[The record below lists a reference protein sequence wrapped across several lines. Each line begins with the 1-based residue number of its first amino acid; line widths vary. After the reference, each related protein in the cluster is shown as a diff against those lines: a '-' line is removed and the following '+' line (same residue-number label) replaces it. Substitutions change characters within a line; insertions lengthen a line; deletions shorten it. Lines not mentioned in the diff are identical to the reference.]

1 MQLKSFIE
9 KPVLSS
15 TISILIV
22 IAGLISLVSLPIE
35 QYPDIAPPTVN
46 VSTNYYGA
54 SAKTIQESVLA
65 SLEDAIN
72 GVDNMTYM
80 VSTSDN
86 TGNAEINIYFT
97 QGTNPDMNAVNVQNR
112 VSKATSLM
120 PAEVKSYGI
129 TTEKQMNSILQIFAI
144 YSPDDKFDSKFLCNY
159 LNINIQPK
167 LLRIHG
173 VGKFMMFGA
182 NYSMRIWLKPEV
194 LLGYNLN
201 PQDVIAALQ
210 EQNIESATGSFGE
223 NSTEQY
229 QYTMVYKGRL
239 KTAEEFKNIIIRTQ
253 DNGETLYL
261 KDVAEIEL
269 GNEYYRFDSSINGHP
284 GAIGVVYQLSGS
296 NATEVNNNIS
306 ALLEEIQPDLPEGC
320 KIAVLQ
326 CSNKFLFAS
335 MHEVVK
341 TLIEAILLVI
351 LIVFLF
357 LHDLRST
364 LIPFIGI
371 LVSLIGTFAFMLV
384 AGFSIN
390 LITLFALVLVIGT
403 VVDDAIVV
411 VEAVHEKLDAGYT
424 SSLKASIDAMSEI
437 TMAVITSSLVFM
449 AVFIPVSFM
458 GGTSGTFFRQF
469 GLTMAVAVGISAL
482 NALTLSPALCA
493 ILIKPKV
500 NQKEPKGLAALNA
513 KFSKKFDDGFVK
525 MSEKYQNGIRP
536 LIKHP
541 WISFIFFA
549 GMIALMVWVMATTK
563 TGFVPQE
570 DTCQLMVDVILPPGT
585 TREAGRITMDKIQ
598 KDILAIGD
606 VEFSGEVVGYGFTTG
621 NLSNSG
627 CFVLALKDWEE
638 REFMSV
644 MNVSK
649 QIQMLNAKYQDAT
662 IIPFMMPMIPGYG
675 MSSDAEIYVQDKLG
689 GPTTEHF
696 AMTQQFL
703 EELSKRPEV
712 NNAYTSFS
720 VSDPQWLV
728 DINVSKCHMAGLT
741 ANDVLGAL
749 ATYFGSSYVNDINV
763 YGKVYKVMV
772 QAKPDARRTE
782 LSLNS
787 TYVRSSSGRMAPLG
801 AFVTLTRMYG
811 ASSLKR
817 FNMLNAI
824 NVMASA
830 APGYS
835 SGDVIKATN
844 QVAKEVFPRDFTF
857 EYGGMSREESGG
869 SGMIMIFGISTLLI
883 FLILAALY
891 ESYVLPLSIILTVP
905 TGLAFAFLFTKI
917 FGLDNNVYLQVGVV
931 MLIGLLSKT
940 GILITEFAVQLREK
954 GESIV
959 DAALGSAK
967 LRLRPIMMT
976 AGTMAVGLLPLVTST
991 GAGAIGYR
999 SLGVGTVFGLVFG
1012 CIGLLFMVPAL
1023 FVVFQTIQEKI
1034 KPMDFEKI
1042 KAEKAAK
1049 EKEEA

>member
-15 TISILIV
+15 VISILIV
-22 IAGLISLVSLPIE
+22 IAGLIALVSLPIE
-35 QYPDIAPPTVN
+35 QYPDIAPPTVS

-80 VSTSDN
+80 VSSADN
-86 TGNAEINIYFT
+86 TGEATVTIYFE

-112 VSKATSLM
+112 VSKAMSLM

-129 TTEKQMNSILQIFAI
+129 TTEKRMNSILQIFAI
-144 YSPDDKFDSKFLCNY
+144 SSPDDKFDSKFLSNY
-159 LNINIQPK
+159 LNINVKPK
-167 LLRIHG
+167 LMRIHG

-182 NYSMRIWLKPEV
+182 NYSMRVWLKPDV

-223 NSTEQY
+223 NSSEQY

-239 KTAEEFKNIIIRTQ
+239 KTVEEFKNIIVRTQ
-253 DNGETLYL
+253 ENGETLYL
-261 KDVAEIEL
+261 RDVADVEL
-269 GNEYYRFDSSINGHP
+269 GNEFYNFESSVNGHP
-284 GAIGVVYQLSGS
+284 GAIGLCYQLSGS
-296 NATEVNNNIS
+296 NATEVNNNIA
-306 ALLEEIQPDLPEGC
+306 ALLEEIKPDLPEGC
-320 KIAVLQ
+320 RIDVIQ
-326 CSNKFLFAS
+326 SSNKFLFAS

-341 TLIEAILLVI
+341 TLIEAIILVI

-364 LIPFIGI
+364 IIPFVGI
-371 LVSLIGTFAFMLV
+371 MVSLIGTFAFMLV

-403 VVDDAIVV
+403 VVDDSIVV

-424 SSLKASIDAMSEI
+424 SSLKAAIDAMGEI
-437 TMAVITSSLVFM
+437 TTAVITSSLVFM

-469 GLTMAVAVGISAL
+469 GLTMAVAVGISAI

-500 NQKEPKGLAALNA
+500 NRGEPTGLAALNA
-513 KFSKKFDDGFVK
+513 KFSKKFDDTFEK
-525 MSEKYQNGIRP
+525 MSEKYRNGIRP
-536 LIKHP
+536 LIKRP
-541 WISFIFFA
+541 WISFIIFA
-549 GMIALMVWVMATTK
+549 GMCVLMVWVISSTP

-570 DTCQLMVDVILPPGT
+570 DTCQLMVDVLLPPGT
-585 TREAGRITMDKIQ
+585 GKDAAKLTMNKIGE
-598 KDILAIGD
+598 DIMTID
-606 VEFSGEVVGYGFTTG
+606 DIEVTSQVVGFGFTSG
-621 NLSNSG
+621 NLSNAG
-627 CFVLALKDWEE
+627 CFIIALKDWEE

-644 MNVSK
+644 YKVAQ
-649 QIQMLNAKYQDAT
+649 QIQELNAKYQDAT
-662 IIPFMMPMIPGYG
+662 IIPFLMPMIPGYG
-675 MSSDAEIYVQDKLG
+675 TSSDAEIYLQDKMG
-689 GPTTEHF
+689 GSTADHF
-696 AMTQQFL
+696 AMTHRFIDAL
-703 EELSKRPEV
+703 NKRPEV
-712 NNAYTSFS
+712 GNAYTSFS
-720 VSDPQWLV
+720 MSDPQWLV
-728 DINVSKCHMAGLT
+728 DIDVTKCHNAGLRV
-741 ANDVLGAL
+741 NDVMNVLS
-749 ATYFGSSYVNDINV
+749 TYYGSAYVNDINI

-772 QAKPDARRTE
+772 QANPEARRTE
-782 LSLNS
+782 KSLNS
-787 TYVRSSSGRMAPLG
+787 TYVRTESGRMAPLSS
-801 AFVTLTRMYG
+801 FVRLTRMYG

-824 NVMASA
+824 NIMAPA
-830 APGYS
+830 AEGAS
-835 SGDVIKATN
+835 SGDVIKA
-844 QVAKEVFPRDFTF
+844 AKEVAAEVLPRDYTF
-857 EYGGMSREESGG
+857 EFGGMSREQSAG
-869 SGMIMIFGISTLLI
+869 SSMALIFGISTLLI

-905 TGLAFAFLFTKI
+905 AGLAFAFFFTKI
-917 FGLDNNVYLQVGVV
+917 FGMDNNIYLQVGVV

-940 GILITEFAVQLREK
+940 GILITEFAVQLREQ
-954 GESIV
+954 GQSIV
-959 DAALGSAK
+959 DAALNAAK

-976 AGTMAVGLLPLVTST
+976 AGTMVVGLLPLLTSD
-991 GAGAIGYR
+991 GAGAVGNI
-999 SLGVGTVFGLVFG
+999 SLGVGAVFGMLFG

-1023 FVVFQTIQEKI
+1023 FVVFQTLQEKI
-1034 KPMDFEKI
+1034 KPLEKGEMRN
-1042 KAEKAAK
+1042 EK
-1049 EKEEA
+1049 

>member
-15 TISILIV
+15 VISIIIV
-22 IAGLISLVSLPIE
+22 IAGLISMVSLPIE

-86 TGNAEINIYFT
+86 TGNAEITIYFE

-129 TTEKQMNSILQIFAI
+129 TTEKQMNSILQIFTI
-144 YSPDDKFDSKFLCNY
+144 SSPDDKFDSKFLCNY
-159 LNINIQPK
+159 LNINVQPK

-182 NYSMRIWLKPEV
+182 NYSMRVWLKPDV

-201 PQDVIAALQ
+201 PSDVINALK

-223 NSTEQY
+223 NSSEQY
-229 QYTMVYKGRL
+229 QYTMVYSGRL
-239 KTAEEFKNIIIRTQ
+239 KTVEEFSNIIVRTQ
-253 DNGETLYL
+253 ENGETLYL
-261 KDVAEIEL
+261 KDVADIEL
-269 GNEYYRFDSSINGHP
+269 GNEYYRFESYVNGHP
-284 GAIGVVYQLSGS
+284 GAVGVCYQLSGS
-296 NATEVNNNIS
+296 NATEVNNNIT
-306 ALLEEIQPDLPEGC
+306 ALLEEIKPNLPEGC
-320 KIAVLQ
+320 RIDVLQ

-341 TLIEAILLVI
+341 TLIEAIILVI

-364 LIPFIGI
+364 LIPFVGI
-371 LVSLIGTFAFMLV
+371 MVSLIGTFAFMLV

-403 VVDDAIVV
+403 VVDDSIVV

-437 TMAVITSSLVFM
+437 TTAVITSSLVFM

-493 ILIKPKV
+493 ILIKPKKGA
-500 NQKEPKGLAALNA
+500 KEPKGLAALNA
-513 KFSKKFDDGFVK
+513 KFANKFDTGFEK
-525 MSEKYQNGIRP
+525 MSVKYQNGIKP

-541 WISFIFFA
+541 WISFIMFA
-549 GMIALMVWVMATTK
+549 AMCVLMIWVMATTR

-585 TREAGRITMDKIQ
+585 SREAGKITMDKIA
-598 KDILAIGD
+598 KDIMAIED
-606 VEFSGEVVGYGFTTG
+606 VDVTGEVVGYGFTSG
-621 NLSNSG
+621 NLSNAG
-627 CFVLALKDWEE
+627 CLILALKDWEE

-644 MNVSK
+644 LKVSK
-649 QIQMLNAKYQDAT
+649 QIQSLNAKYQDAT
-662 IIPFMMPMIPGYG
+662 IIPFLMPMIPGYG
-675 MSSDAEIYVQDKLG
+675 MSSDAEIYLQDKLG
-689 GPTTEHF
+689 GPTSEHF
-696 AMTQQFL
+696 AMTNQFIDAL
-703 EELSKRPEV
+703 KQRPEV
-712 NNAYTSFS
+712 NHAYTSFS
-720 VSDPQWLV
+720 MSDPQWLV
-728 DINVSKCHMAGLT
+728 RVDVSKCHMAGLS
-741 ANDVLGAL
+741 ANDVLSAL
-749 ATYFGSSYVNDINV
+749 SSYFGSTYVNDINV

-782 LSLNS
+782 LALNS
-787 TYVRSSSGRMAPLG
+787 TFVRSSSGRMAPLSS
-801 AFVTLTRMYG
+801 FVTLTRMYG

-824 NVMASA
+824 NVMAAS

-835 SGDVIKATN
+835 SGDVIKATKE
-844 QVAKEVFPRDFTF
+844 VAKEVLPRDFTF
-857 EYGGMSREESGG
+857 EFGGMSREESAG
-869 SGMIMIFGISTLLI
+869 SSMGIIFGISGLLI

-891 ESYVLPLSIILTVP
+891 ESYLLPFSIMLTVP
-905 TGLAFAFLFTKI
+905 AGLAFAFLFTKI
-917 FGLDNNVYLQVGVV
+917 FGMDNNIYLQVGVV

-940 GILITEFAVQLREK
+940 GILITEFAVQLRER

-976 AGTMAVGLLPLVTST
+976 AGTMVVGLLPLVISS
-991 GAGAIGYR
+991 GAGAIGNR
-999 SLGVGTVFGLVFG
+999 SLGIGTVFGLLFG

-1023 FVVFQTIQEKI
+1023 FVVFETLQEKI
-1034 KPMDFEKI
+1034 KPIKFEK
-1042 KAEKAAK
+1042 K
-1049 EKEEA
+1049 ESKEEIQAEDK

>member
-15 TISILIV
+15 VISILIV
-22 IAGLISLVSLPIE
+22 IAGLIALVSLPIE
-35 QYPDIAPPTVN
+35 QYPDIAPPTVS

-80 VSTSDN
+80 VSSADN
-86 TGNAEINIYFT
+86 TGEATVTIYFE

-112 VSKATSLM
+112 VSKAMSLM

-129 TTEKQMNSILQIFAI
+129 TTEKRMNSILQIFAI
-144 YSPDDKFDSKFLCNY
+144 SSPDDKFDSKFLSNY
-159 LNINIQPK
+159 LNINVKPK
-167 LLRIHG
+167 LMRIHG

-182 NYSMRIWLKPEV
+182 NYSMRVWLKPDV

-223 NSTEQY
+223 NSSEQY

-239 KTAEEFKNIIIRTQ
+239 KTVEEFKNIIVRTQ
-253 DNGETLYL
+253 ENGETLYL
-261 KDVAEIEL
+261 RDVADVEL
-269 GNEYYRFDSSINGHP
+269 GNEFYNFESSVNGHP
-284 GAIGVVYQLSGS
+284 GAIGLCYQLSGS
-296 NATEVNNNIS
+296 NATEVNNNIA
-306 ALLEEIQPDLPEGC
+306 ALLEEIKPDLPEGC
-320 KIAVLQ
+320 RIDVIQ
-326 CSNKFLFAS
+326 SSNKFLFAS

-341 TLIEAILLVI
+341 TLIEAIILVI

-364 LIPFIGI
+364 IIPFVGI
-371 LVSLIGTFAFMLV
+371 MVSLIGTFAFMLV

-403 VVDDAIVV
+403 VVDDSIVV

-424 SSLKASIDAMSEI
+424 SSLKAAIDAMGEI
-437 TMAVITSSLVFM
+437 TTAVITSSLVFM

-469 GLTMAVAVGISAL
+469 GLTMAVAVGISAI

-500 NQKEPKGLAALNA
+500 NRGEPTGLAALNA
-513 KFSKKFDDGFVK
+513 KFSKKFDDTFEK
-525 MSEKYQNGIRP
+525 MSEKYRNGIRP
-536 LIKHP
+536 LIKRP
-541 WISFIFFA
+541 WISFIIFA
-549 GMIALMVWVMATTK
+549 GMCVLMVWVISSTP

-570 DTCQLMVDVILPPGT
+570 DTCQLMVDVLLPPGT
-585 TREAGRITMDKIQ
+585 GKDAAKLTMNKIGE
-598 KDILAIGD
+598 DIMTID
-606 VEFSGEVVGYGFTTG
+606 DIEVTSQVVGFGFTSG
-621 NLSNSG
+621 NLSNAG
-627 CFVLALKDWEE
+627 CFIIALKDWEE

-644 MNVSK
+644 YKVAQ
-649 QIQMLNAKYQDAT
+649 QIQELNAKYQDAT
-662 IIPFMMPMIPGYG
+662 IIPFLMPMIPGYG
-675 MSSDAEIYVQDKLG
+675 TSSDAEIYLQDKMG
-689 GPTTEHF
+689 GSTADHF
-696 AMTQQFL
+696 AMTHRFIDAL
-703 EELSKRPEV
+703 NKRPEV
-712 NNAYTSFS
+712 GNAYTSFS
-720 VSDPQWLV
+720 MSDPQWLV
-728 DINVSKCHMAGLT
+728 DIDVTKCHNAGLRV
-741 ANDVLGAL
+741 NDVMNVLS
-749 ATYFGSSYVNDINV
+749 TYYGSAYVNDINI

-772 QAKPDARRTE
+772 QANPEARRTE
-782 LSLNS
+782 KSLNS
-787 TYVRSSSGRMAPLG
+787 TYVRTESGRMAPLSS
-801 AFVTLTRMYG
+801 FVRLTRMYG

-824 NVMASA
+824 NIMAPA
-830 APGYS
+830 AEGAS
-835 SGDVIKATN
+835 SGDVIKA
-844 QVAKEVFPRDFTF
+844 AKEVAAEVLPRDYTF
-857 EYGGMSREESGG
+857 EFGGMSREQSAG
-869 SGMIMIFGISTLLI
+869 SSMALIFGISTLLI

-905 TGLAFAFLFTKI
+905 AGLAFAFFFTKI
-917 FGLDNNVYLQVGVV
+917 FGMDNNIYLQVGVV

-940 GILITEFAVQLREK
+940 GILITEFAVQLREQ
-954 GESIV
+954 GQSIV
-959 DAALGSAK
+959 DAALNAAK

-976 AGTMAVGLLPLVTST
+976 AGTMVVGLLPLLTSD
-991 GAGAIGYR
+991 GAGAVGNI
-999 SLGVGTVFGLVFG
+999 SLGVGAVFGMLFG

-1023 FVVFQTIQEKI
+1023 FVVFQTLQEKI
-1034 KPMDFEKI
+1034 KPLDSEK
-1042 KAEKAAK
+1042 
-1049 EKEEA
+1049 

>member
-15 TISILIV
+15 VISILIV
-22 IAGLISLVSLPIE
+22 IAGLIALVSLPIE
-35 QYPDIAPPTVN
+35 QYPDIAPPTVS

-80 VSTSDN
+80 VSSADN
-86 TGNAEINIYFT
+86 TGEATVTIYFE

-112 VSKATSLM
+112 VSKAMSLM

-129 TTEKQMNSILQIFAI
+129 TTEKRMNSILQIFAI
-144 YSPDDKFDSKFLCNY
+144 SSPDDKFDSKFLSNY
-159 LNINIQPK
+159 LNINIKPK
-167 LLRIHG
+167 LMRIHG

-182 NYSMRIWLKPEV
+182 NYSMRVWLKPDV

-223 NSTEQY
+223 NSSEQY

-239 KTAEEFKNIIIRTQ
+239 KTVEEFKNIIVRTQ
-253 DNGETLYL
+253 ENGETLYL
-261 KDVAEIEL
+261 RDVADVEL
-269 GNEYYRFDSSINGHP
+269 GNEFYNFESSVNGHP
-284 GAIGVVYQLSGS
+284 GAIGLCYQLSGS
-296 NATEVNNNIS
+296 NATEVNNNIA
-306 ALLEEIQPDLPEGC
+306 ALLEEIKPDLPEGC
-320 KIAVLQ
+320 RIDVIQ
-326 CSNKFLFAS
+326 SSNKFLFAS

-341 TLIEAILLVI
+341 TLIEAIILVI

-364 LIPFIGI
+364 IIPFVGI
-371 LVSLIGTFAFMLV
+371 MVSLIGTFAFMLV

-403 VVDDAIVV
+403 VVDDSIVV

-424 SSLKASIDAMSEI
+424 SSLKAAIDAMGEI
-437 TMAVITSSLVFM
+437 TTAVITSSLVFM

-469 GLTMAVAVGISAL
+469 GLTMAVAVGISAI

-500 NQKEPKGLAALNA
+500 NRGEPTGLAALNA
-513 KFSKKFDDGFVK
+513 KFSKKFDDTFEK
-525 MSEKYQNGIRP
+525 MSEKYRNGIGP
-536 LIKHP
+536 LIKRP
-541 WISFIFFA
+541 WISFIIFA
-549 GMIALMVWVMATTK
+549 GMCVLMVWVISSTP

-570 DTCQLMVDVILPPGT
+570 DTCQLMVDVLLPPGT
-585 TREAGRITMDKIQ
+585 GKDAAKLTMNKIGE
-598 KDILAIGD
+598 DIMTID
-606 VEFSGEVVGYGFTTG
+606 DIEVTSQVVGFGFTSG
-621 NLSNSG
+621 NLSNAG
-627 CFVLALKDWEE
+627 CFIIALKDWEE

-644 MNVSK
+644 YKVAQ
-649 QIQMLNAKYQDAT
+649 QIQELNAKYQDAT
-662 IIPFMMPMIPGYG
+662 IIPFLMPMIPGYG
-675 MSSDAEIYVQDKLG
+675 TSSDAEIYLQDKMG
-689 GPTTEHF
+689 GSTADHF
-696 AMTQQFL
+696 AMTHRFIDAL
-703 EELSKRPEV
+703 NKRPEV
-712 NNAYTSFS
+712 GNAYTSFS
-720 VSDPQWLV
+720 MSDPQWLV
-728 DINVSKCHMAGLT
+728 DIDVTKCHNAGLRV
-741 ANDVLGAL
+741 NDVMNVLS
-749 ATYFGSSYVNDINV
+749 TYYGSAYVNDINI

-772 QAKPDARRTE
+772 QANPEARRTE
-782 LSLNS
+782 KSLNS
-787 TYVRSSSGRMAPLG
+787 TYVRTESGRMAPLSS
-801 AFVTLTRMYG
+801 FVRLTRMYG

-824 NVMASA
+824 NIMAPA
-830 APGYS
+830 AEGAS
-835 SGDVIKATN
+835 SGDVIKA
-844 QVAKEVFPRDFTF
+844 AKEVAAEVLPRDYTF
-857 EYGGMSREESGG
+857 EFGGMSREQSAG
-869 SGMIMIFGISTLLI
+869 SSMALIFGISTLLI

-905 TGLAFAFLFTKI
+905 AGLAFAFFFTKI
-917 FGLDNNVYLQVGVV
+917 FGMDNNIYLQVGVV

-940 GILITEFAVQLREK
+940 GILITEFAVQLREQ
-954 GESIV
+954 GQSIV
-959 DAALGSAK
+959 DAALNAAK

-976 AGTMAVGLLPLVTST
+976 AGTMVVGLLPLLTSD
-991 GAGAIGYR
+991 GAGAVGNI
-999 SLGVGTVFGLVFG
+999 SLGVGAVFGMLFG

-1023 FVVFQTIQEKI
+1023 FVVFQTLQEKI
-1034 KPMDFEKI
+1034 KPLDSEK
-1042 KAEKAAK
+1042 
-1049 EKEEA
+1049 